1 MWEMRPRFATSAG
14 ELKRR
19 RKHEVL
25 EKKLERE
32 RREVRRRGTLFLPPV
47 SFPYHGAPQKSD
59 ERKV

>member
-32 RREVRRRGTLFLPPV
+32 RREVRGRRKLLLPPV
-47 SFPYHGAPQKSD
+47 SLPCHGAPKKSD
-59 ERKV
+59 EEKV

>member
-32 RREVRRRGTLFLPPV
+32 RREVRRKGKLFSPPV
-47 SFPYHGAPQKSD
+47 SPFLRCPQKSD